1 MVLLRDSRVPTSAQG
16 ISLWLV
22 PNEGTTRKIETAM
35 KMRPP
40 TIKSPSSFPSF
51 QPHVTLAS
59 SSDAVA
65 LRAAI
70 PRSQPAIPVHFKS
83 LEVGDKYFMSVYIAV
98 HSSSGT
104 PLETLREHLR
114 ASLGDAAV
122 PPVAHLSLYYIDEAD
137 KEEREY
143 IARRLKS
150 ELRIL
155 EGGRGEDSVVK
166 IACFY
171 DDVEE
176 EQDPELIDGF
186 EGEEVWLVRCEGP
199 VSSWEVMEKFA
210 LPVKK

>member
-1 MVLLRDSRVPTSAQG
+1 
-16 ISLWLV
+16 
-22 PNEGTTRKIETAM
+22 M
-35 KMRPP
+35 KLRPP
-40 TIKSPSSFPSF
+40 TTKSPSSFPFF

-70 PRSQPAIPVHFKS
+70 PRGQPAIPVQFKS

-98 HSSSGT
+98 HSSGT

-137 KEEREY
+137 KEEREHT
-143 IARRLKS
+143 ARRLKS

-186 EGEEVWLVRCEGP
+186 DGEEIWLVKCEGP
-199 VSSWEVMEKFA
+199 VSSWEVMEKFVMPA
-210 LPVKK
+210 EI

>member
-1 MVLLRDSRVPTSAQG
+1 
-16 ISLWLV
+16 
-22 PNEGTTRKIETAM
+22 
-35 KMRPP
+35 
-40 TIKSPSSFPSF
+40 
-51 QPHVTLAS
+51 
-59 SSDAVA
+59 
-65 LRAAI
+65 
-70 PRSQPAIPVHFKS
+70 
-83 LEVGDKYFMSVYIAV
+83 MSVYIAV
-98 HSSSGT
+98 HSSYGT
-104 PLETLREHLR
+104 PLETLRENLR

-137 KEEREY
+137 KEEREHT
-143 IARRLKS
+143 ARRLKS

-171 DDVEE
+171 DGVEE

-199 VSSWEVMEKFA
+199 VSSWEVMEKFT